1 MKLLFNEAKAT
12 QAAARFL
19 RLRGGTMS
27 YVKLTKLLY
36 LADREALIR
45 WGRPITTDCYVS
57 MDNGPVVSRIYDLI
71 RSEPAPNA
79 IKIWRKFISDPENY
93 EVGLLGDPG
102 SGELSPAEQGLI
114 DEVFGQHGRDNR
126 WAVVD
131 HTHSLPEWTHPD
143 GGALP
148 IEYGDIL
155 RAGHKTEA
163 EISAIEEELESL
175 ALVERVLA

>member
-1 MKLLFNEAKAT
+1 
-12 QAAARFL
+12 
-19 RLRGGTMS
+19 
-27 YVKLTKLLY
+27 V
-36 LADREALIR
+36 
-45 WGRPITTDCYVS
+45 
-57 MDNGPVVSRIYDLI
+57 
-71 RSEPAPNA
+71 RS
-79 IKIWRKFISDPENY
+79 
-93 EVGLLGDPG
+93 G

-114 DEVFGQHGRDNR
+114 DEVFGQYGHDNR

>member
-1 MKLLFNEAKAT
+1 
-12 QAAARFL
+12 
-19 RLRGGTMS
+19 
-27 YVKLTKLLY
+27 
-36 LADREALIR
+36 
-45 WGRPITTDCYVS
+45 
-57 MDNGPVVSRIYDLI
+57 
-71 RSEPAPNA
+71 
-79 IKIWRKFISDPENY
+79 
-93 EVGLLGDPG
+93 
-102 SGELSPAEQGLI
+102 
-114 DEVFGQHGRDNR
+114 
-126 WAVVD
+126 VD